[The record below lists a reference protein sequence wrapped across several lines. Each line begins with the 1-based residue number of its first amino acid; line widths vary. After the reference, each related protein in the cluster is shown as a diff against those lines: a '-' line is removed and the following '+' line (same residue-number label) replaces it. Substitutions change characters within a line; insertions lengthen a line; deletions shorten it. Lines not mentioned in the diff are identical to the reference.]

1 MIRKLRWKVVGLT
14 MLFVTAILLSVLAG
28 AYFNARSSLRR
39 NAEQQL
45 QQALQAGESL
55 LFRPGQSQSGLP
67 CFVAE
72 VYPTGAI
79 RAVGSS
85 YYQLDE
91 EALRQ
96 IVAACLQQEK
106 DAGLLQGYHLRY
118 LRQSSPLMLR
128 IAFTDSSLEQAALAS
143 LVRTALVVGVAALAV
158 LLVCS
163 YFLSALV
170 TRPVEKAW
178 QEQQRF
184 LSDASH
190 ELKTPLTV
198 VLSSTE
204 LLAEHTA
211 DNADAA
217 PYVENIRAE
226 GQRMRHLVEDMLTLS
241 RAESGQTHTVF
252 TAVDLSDLTAGAV
265 LRFEPVAYEAGRQLD
280 DRISEGITVSGDA
293 AQLTQLIGILLDNG
307 IKYAPE
313 GSFVRLELC
322 ARDRQAVLTV
332 ENGGEPIPPE
342 QLPHLFERFYRADA
356 SRSDHGSFGLGL
368 SIAQTI
374 AHAHGG
380 TIRAESD
387 RQSTRLIVTLPL
399 QRT

>member
-1 MIRKLRWKVVGLT
+1 MIRKLRWKVVALT
-14 MLFVTAILLSVLAG
+14 MLFVTALLLSVFAG
-28 AYFNARSSLRR
+28 AYFSARSSLRR

-72 VYPTGAI
+72 VYPTGTI

-85 YYQLDE
+85 YYQLDD

-118 LRQSSPLMLR
+118 LRQGSPLMLR

-163 YFLSALV
+163 YYLSALV

-211 DNADAA
+211 DNANAA

-241 RAESGQTHTVF
+241 RAENGQTRTVF

-280 DRISEGITVSGDA
+280 DRITEGLTVSGDA

-313 GSFVRLELC
+313 GSFVRLDLC

-342 QLPHLFERFYRADA
+342 QLPHLFERFYRADI

-368 SIAQTI
+368 SIAQSI
-374 AHAHGG
+374 VHNHGG
-380 TIRAESD
+380 TVRAESD
-387 RQSTRLIVTLPL
+387 LRSTRFTVTLPL
-399 QRT
+399 K

>member
-1 MIRKLRWKVVGLT
+1 MIRKLRWKVVALT
-14 MLFVTAILLSVLAG
+14 MLFVTAILLSVFAG

-178 QEQQRF
+178 QEQ
-184 LSDASH
+184 
-190 ELKTPLTV
+190 
-198 VLSSTE
+198 
-204 LLAEHTA
+204 
-211 DNADAA
+211 
-217 PYVENIRAE
+217 
-226 GQRMRHLVEDMLTLS
+226 
-241 RAESGQTHTVF
+241 
-252 TAVDLSDLTAGAV
+252 
-265 LRFEPVAYEAGRQLD
+265 
-280 DRISEGITVSGDA
+280 
-293 AQLTQLIGILLDNG
+293 
-307 IKYAPE
+307 
-313 GSFVRLELC
+313 
-322 ARDRQAVLTV
+322 
-332 ENGGEPIPPE
+332 
-342 QLPHLFERFYRADA
+342 
-356 SRSDHGSFGLGL
+356 
-368 SIAQTI
+368 
-374 AHAHGG
+374 
-380 TIRAESD
+380 
-387 RQSTRLIVTLPL
+387 
-399 QRT
+399 

>member
-1 MIRKLRWKVVGLT
+1 MIRKLRWKVVALT
-14 MLFVTAILLSVLAG
+14 MLFVTAILLSVFAG

-39 NAEQQL
+39 NTEQQL
-45 QQALQAGESL
+45 QQALQTGDGG
-55 LFRPGQSQSGLP
+55 LFRPGQSQSSLP
-67 CFVAE
+67 CFVVE
-72 VYPTGAI
+72 VLPTGAI
-79 RAVGSS
+79 RATGSN

-91 EALRQ
+91 DALRQ
-96 IVAACLQQEK
+96 IVSACLQQDE
-106 DAGLLQGYHLRY
+106 DAGLLKDYRLRY
-118 LRQSSPLMLR
+118 LRQSSPLMVR
-128 IAFTDSSLEQAALAS
+128 IAFADSSLEQAALTS
-143 LVRTALVVGVAALAV
+143 LVRTALVVGIAALAV

-170 TRPVEKAW
+170 TKPVEQAW

-211 DNADAA
+211 DNTDAA

-226 GQRMRHLVEDMLTLS
+226 GQRMRDLVEDMLTLS
-241 RAESGQTHTVF
+241 RAESGQTRAVF
-252 TAVDLSDLTAGAV
+252 TAVDLSDLTAESA

-280 DRISEGITVSGDA
+280 YRIDEGLTVSGDA
-293 AQLTQLIGILLDNG
+293 KQLTQLTGILLDNG

-313 GSFVRLELC
+313 GSFVRLALC

-332 ENGGEPIPPE
+332 ENGGDPIPPE

-374 AHAHGG
+374 AQAHGG

-387 RQSTRLIVTLPL
+387 RQSTRFIVTLPL